1 MAVQLNRIIEYRTVS
16 GIIARMKPTPQ
27 PSSAQIAQWINDA
40 VTNTPVYDLHTHLY
54 PANFGSHMLWGID
67 ELLTYH
73 YLIAETVRATNIPY
87 EKYWAMTQPQQADL
101 NWKTLFI
108 DRAPVSEACR
118 GVVTVLNKLGLD
130 LSSKNLID
138 YRKWYASQKPADL
151 VDKVFELANVHT
163 AVMTNDAL
171 DPVERELWMKGGDVD
186 PRFKGVLRIDPL
198 LYGWPKVAD
207 TLRGFGYKV
216 GSDFG
221 LGSMGEIRRFL
232 NEWIDRMKALYVA
245 VSITPDWKYP
255 DDSAMTRVIQ
265 EAILP
270 VTQER
275 NIPFAVMIG
284 VQRQVN
290 PQLRLAGD
298 SLGKADINAVARL
311 CEQNPDNK
319 FMVTMLSRENQHELC
334 VTARKFPNLF
344 LFGCWWFL
352 NNPSLI
358 EEMTRM
364 RMELLG
370 TSFVPQHSDCRILDQ
385 LVYKWDHSRKVIA
398 KVMTDKFVDLA
409 TGGWP
414 VTQEEVKRTAKGYLS
429 DNFENYIAGTV

>member
-1 MAVQLNRIIEYRTVS
+1 MKL
-16 GIIARMKPTPQ
+16 IAP
-27 PSSAQIAQWINDA
+27 PSPAQISQWVIDA

-54 PANFGSHMLWGID
+54 PANFGSLMLWGID

-73 YLIAETVRATNIPY
+73 YLIAESIRATNLPY
-87 EKYWAMTQPQQADL
+87 EKYWAMSQKQQADFI
-101 NWKTLFI
+101 WKTLFI
-108 DRAPVSEACR
+108 ERAPVSEACR
-118 GVVTVLNKLGLD
+118 GVVTALNQFGLD
-130 LSSKNLID
+130 LSSKNLDD
-138 YRKWYASQKPADL
+138 YRRWYTGQKPAEM
-151 VDKVFELANVHT
+151 VDKVFKLANVHT

-171 DPVERELWMKGGDVD
+171 DPQERELWLAAIDID
-186 PRFKGVLRIDPL
+186 PRFKSVLRIDPL
-198 LYGWPKVAD
+198 LVGWPKVAD
-207 TLRGFGYKV
+207 TLRGFGYNV
-216 GSDFG
+216 GSD
-221 LGSMGEIRRFL
+221 LGGESMREIRRFL
-232 NEWIDRMKALYVA
+232 NEWIDRMKAMYVA
-245 VSITPDWKYP
+245 VSLTPDWRYP
-255 DDSAMTRVIQ
+255 DDSAMTRMIQ

-284 VQRQVN
+284 VKRQVN

-298 SLGKADINAVARL
+298 SLGKADITSLERL
-311 CEQNPDNK
+311 CAQNPENK

-385 LVYKWDHSRKVIA
+385 LVYKWGHSRKIIA

-409 TGGWP
+409 ASGWP
-414 VTQEEVKRTAKGYLS
+414 VTPEEVKRTAKGYLS
-429 DNFENYIAGTV
+429 GNFEDYMR

>member
-1 MAVQLNRIIEYRTVS
+1 M
-16 GIIARMKPTPQ
+16 TPLAPQ
-27 PSSAQIAQWINDA
+27 ATAQIARWITEA

-54 PANFGSHMLWGID
+54 PANFGSYMLWGID

-73 YLIAETVRATNIPY
+73 YLTAETIRAANIPY
-87 EKYWAMTQPQQADL
+87 DAYWALSQKAQAEL
-101 NWKTLFI
+101 NWKTLFV

-118 GVVTVLNKLGLD
+118 GVVTVLSKLGVD
-130 LSSKNLID
+130 LSTKNLNDI
-138 YRKWYASQKPADL
+138 RQWYAKQQPGEF
-151 VDKVFELANVHT
+151 VDKVFKLANVHT

-171 DPVERELWMKGGDVD
+171 DPKEREIWLKGPEVD
-186 PRFKGVLRIDPL
+186 PRFKGVLRVDPL
-198 LYGWPKVAD
+198 LYGWPMVGD
-207 TLRGFGYKV
+207 TLRGMGYNV
-216 GSDFG
+216 GSD
-221 LGSMGEIRRFL
+221 LGGESLAEIRRFL
-232 NEWIDRMKALYVA
+232 NEWIDRMKAIYVA

-255 DDSAMTRVIQ
+255 DDSAMTRVIR

-284 VQRQVN
+284 VRRQIN
-290 PQLRLAGD
+290 PQLKMAGD
-298 SLGKADINAVARL
+298 SLGKADIMSLVRL
-311 CEQNPDNK
+311 CEQNPENK
-319 FMVTMLSRENQHELC
+319 FMATMLSRENQHELC

-358 EEMTRM
+358 EEITRM

-385 LVYKWDHSRKVIA
+385 LVYKWDHSRAVIA
-398 KVMTDKFVDLA
+398 KVMTEKFTDLA
-409 TGGWP
+409 QAGWP
-414 VTQEEVKRTAKGYLS
+414 VTREEVERTAKGYLS
-429 DNFENYIAGTV
+429 GNFESYLKATL